1 MRNFTKRKSEI
12 WAYPPLCKYHD
23 QIDDFEQFVKI
34 FNRSAESQDLCIYI
48 HIPFC
53 ESFCLFRAYYK
64 DHYFKY
70 SMEQKRELIDAYK
83 TEIAFYSKL
92 PYFKN
97 RKIEWCP
104 NYRCRCG

>member
-48 HIPFC
+48 SIFHFVNHSVCFVRIIRIIISNTPW
-53 ESFCLFRAYYK
+53 
-64 DHYFKY
+64 
-70 SMEQKRELIDAYK
+70 
-83 TEIAFYSKL
+83 
-92 PYFKN
+92 N
-97 RKIEWCP
+97 RSVS
-104 NYRCRCG
+104 